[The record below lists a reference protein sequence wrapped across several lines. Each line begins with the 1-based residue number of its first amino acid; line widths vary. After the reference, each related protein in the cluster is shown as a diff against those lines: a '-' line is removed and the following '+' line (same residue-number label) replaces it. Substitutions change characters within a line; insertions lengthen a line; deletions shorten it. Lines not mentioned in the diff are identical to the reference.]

1 MEETNLSDDS
11 LSISDVKLGGPIV
24 DDGTYEAAYT
34 GLEVGMGDSKLYGP
48 KKYAKLHFDVQRGKF
63 RGRKLSFRNNFVQDP
78 ETQQWVVGSK
88 SKLADAI
95 RTITGGQNLN
105 KSHIGT
111 TVFITVKNEPSKKG
125 DGKVYSY
132 IVAIIPKPSDEDG
145 DTKAA
150 VAAPAA
156 RQATVAPAVKIA
168 PKPAVKSEGLLDD
181 LTELSDF
188 KE

>member
-24 DDGTYEAAYT
+24 DDGTFEAAYT
-34 GLEVGMGDSKLYGP
+34 GLEVGMGDTKWGT
-48 KKYAKLHFDVQRGKF
+48 KKYAKLHFEVQRGKF

-95 RTITGGQNLN
+95 RTITGGKNLD

-125 DGKVYSY
+125 DGKIYSN
-132 IVAIIPKPSDEDG
+132 IVAIIPKPSDEEPEPVAG
-145 DTKAA
+145 RSAA
-150 VAAPAA
+150 A
-156 RQATVAPAVKIA
+156 VAPAVAPAAKLA